1 MASTKKPLSR
11 KVKASTS
18 KPPKQ
23 SSLLN
28 VVDKAFVSLTESHKK
43 IKSMTVALSGGV
55 DSVVLLHLLCSL
67 QKKHRFTLNATHV
80 HHGLSKNADKWVK
93 FCVRLCAKLSIP
105 LDVHYVK
112 LPQKKSLG
120 IEAEAR
126 QLRYEKLLQ
135 SKSGL
140 IVLAHH
146 ADDQAETFLLQLI
159 RGAGV
164 KGLSSMAHFDDTRKL
179 WRPLLNTSRTD
190 IEKYAKQHKLKWV
203 EDESNLNTDFDRNFI
218 RSKVLPI
225 LKNRFSHIIKVIYRS
240 SSHLAEAQDLLD
252 DLAKLDLKKHLESI
266 NYRHKLQV
274 KTLNKLSLSRAK
286 NVLRYWLEMNNQL
299 MPSKD
304 LLDELLR
311 QVLTAKNDTILKIE
325 ISKDYEIRRY
335 KDEIYLVQK
344 NQQTHKNYE
353 IVWNGEPEI
362 LLPNGSKLKFK
373 KVKGK
378 GISLEK
384 IKDKNLVISNR
395 KGGEFF
401 KPDSKRP
408 TKKLKQLLQES
419 DLPPWARENLPL
431 IFVGDELALVPTFG
445 TDIKFQTMPKELG
458 LEVFFVDDEN
468 NVASVQQMI
477 GYQR

>member
-1 MASTKKPLSR
+1 MNVYLAMASSKKPLSR

-18 KPPKQ
+18 KQTKQ

-28 VVDKAFVSLTESHKK
+28 EVDKAFVDLTKSHKK

-55 DSVVLLHLLCSL
+55 DSVVLLHLLHSL
-67 QKKHRFTLNATHV
+67 QKKHGFTLNATHV

-93 FCVRLCAKLSIP
+93 FCEKLCRDLSIP
-105 LDVHYVK
+105 LDVQYVK

-120 IEAEAR
+120 TEGEAR

-135 SKSGL
+135 SKSDL

-164 KGLSSMAHFDDTRKL
+164 KGLSSMAHFDDARKL
-179 WRPLLNTSRTD
+179 WRPLLNTSRSD
-190 IEKYAKQHKLKWV
+190 IEKYAKQHKLKWI

-225 LKNRFSHIIKVIYRS
+225 LKNKFNHIIKVISRS
-240 SSHLAEAQDLLD
+240 SAHLAEAQKLLD
-252 DLAKLDLKKHLESI
+252 DLAKLDLKNHLKSI
-266 NYRHKLQV
+266 NYKHKLQV
-274 KTLNKLSLSRAK
+274 KTLNKLSLTRAK
-286 NVLRYWLEMNNQL
+286 NVLRYWFEMNNQL

-311 QVLTAKNDTILKIE
+311 QVLHAKKDAELKIE
-325 ISKDYEIRRY
+325 LSKDYEIRRY
-335 KDEIYLVQK
+335 KDEIYLVHK
-344 NQQTHKNYE
+344 NKQTHKNYE

-362 LLPNGSKLKFK
+362 LLPNGTKLKFI
-373 KVKGK
+373 KVKGR
-378 GISLEK
+378 GISFTK
-384 IKDKNLVISNR
+384 IKDKKLIISNR
-395 KGGEFF
+395 KGGESF

-419 DLPPWARENLPL
+419 DLPPWERDHLPL
-431 IFVGDELALVPTFG
+431 IFIGHDLICAPNSGVDYKYQVKSLEF
-445 TDIKFQTMPKELG
+445 G
-458 LEVFFVDDEN
+458 LEV
-468 NVASVQQMI
+468 MRI
-477 GYQR
+477 M

>member
-1 MASTKKPLSR
+1 MASTKKLLSN

-18 KPPKQ
+18 NQNKQ

-28 VVDKAFVSLTESHKK
+28 VVDRAFVSLTESHKK

-55 DSVVLLHLLCSL
+55 DSVVLLHLLHSL
-67 QKKHRFTLNATHV
+67 QKKYRFTLNATHV
-80 HHGLSKNADKWVK
+80 HHGLSKHADKWVK
-93 FCVRLCAKLSIP
+93 FCEKLCAKLSIP

-120 IEAEAR
+120 TEGEAR

-135 SKSGL
+135 SKSDL

-164 KGLSSMAHFDDTRKL
+164 KGLSSMAYFDDTRKL
-179 WRPLLNTSRTD
+179 WRPLLNQSRSD
-190 IEKYAKQHKLKWV
+190 IESYAKQHKLKWI

-225 LKNRFSHIIKVIYRS
+225 LKNRFSHIIKVISRS
-240 SSHLAEAQDLLD
+240 SSHLAEAQYLLD
-252 DLAKLDLKKHLESI
+252 DLAKIDLKNCLKSSKYKHI
-266 NYRHKLQV
+266 FQV
-274 KTLNKLSLSRAK
+274 KYLNKLSLYRAK
-286 NVLRYWLEMNNQL
+286 NLLRYWLEINDQL

-304 LLDELLR
+304 LLNELLR
-311 QVLTAKNDTILKIE
+311 QVLHAKKDAELKIE
-325 ISKDYEIRRY
+325 LSKAFEIRRY
-335 KDEIYLVQK
+335 KDEIYLVKK
-344 NQQTHKNYE
+344 NQQNQKNYE
-353 IVWNGEPEI
+353 IVWKGESEI
-362 LLPNGSKLKFK
+362 SLPNGSKLKFK
-373 KVKGK
+373 NVKGK

-384 IKDKNLVISNR
+384 IKDKKLIILNR

-401 KPDSKRP
+401 KPNSKRP

-419 DLPPWARENLPL
+419 DSLPWEREELPL
-431 IFVGDELALVPTFG
+431 VFVDKDLAFLPNFG
-445 TDIKFQTMPKELG
+445 IDIKWQTKLKEDG
-458 LEVFFVDDEN
+458 LE
-468 NVASVQQMI
+468 I
-477 GYQR
+477 TWIR